1 MNRKLHRL
9 AYLLKTLAQRAD
21 QIALTGMGISSHQ
34 LVGEMYNDYIRQLSE
49 MLPGE
54 MINEPKELTIPAG
67 VEETEAAGFLSNLAL
82 QAVQVARELEYMLEN
97 ELELDEDG
105 FEDWADA
112 LARMSTAGID
122 VDQVLEE
129 ASDLIVTGAKIDR
142 KWVDGLIRLSTAGV
156 DVDSAIEYFIS
167 GYHRRRKHHQHRFPN
182 HLARETNREILRKRP
197 SNQDR
202 TNQAELADEWRME
215 ILARIENGELSP
227 TDAIPLLKQNQP
239 RDDSREDEDQ
249 TGSESSLV

>member
-9 AYLLKTLAQRAD
+9 AYLLKTLANRAD
-21 QIALTGMGISSHQ
+21 QIALAEMGVNSH
-34 LVGEMYNDYIRQLSE
+34 LMVGEMYNDYIRQLSE

-129 ASDLIVTGAKIDR
+129 ASDLIVTGGKIDR

-215 ILARIENGELSP
+215 ILARIEKGELSP
-227 TDAIPLLKQNQP
+227 ADAIPLLEQNHP
-239 RDDSREDEDQ
+239 PDGSREDEDQ
-249 TGSESSLV
+249 TGGESSLM